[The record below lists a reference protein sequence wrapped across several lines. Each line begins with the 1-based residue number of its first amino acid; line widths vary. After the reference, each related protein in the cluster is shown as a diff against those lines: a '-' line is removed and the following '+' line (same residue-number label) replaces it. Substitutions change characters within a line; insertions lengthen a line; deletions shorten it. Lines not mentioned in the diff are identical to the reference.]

1 MLARSSAV
9 RAAIASAGL
18 LAGQGSVMAGR
29 YLLGAGHD
37 EGRGAPLRS
46 PPFRWVVRSAL
57 PAP

>member
-9 RAAIASAGL
+9 RAAIARPRVSSRVR
-18 LAGQGSVMAGR
+18 GSVMAGR
-29 YLLGAGHD
+29 YGWAQGMTK
-37 EGRGAPLRS
+37 GGAPLRS